1 MNRIL
6 FKKCNGSGLNKL
18 FVFLLAILIFPEC
31 YGQTEAVTKR
41 LTIIAGPSLLTVPNT
56 NLGLQT
62 GLQYNFARWSVL
74 SEIAFPLY
82 IKDKEMHSRFIRFSS
97 EIKRYLFERSFYRFY
112 ISLQAHVT
120 ESKYHSIYRD
130 FFFDKNA
137 PSTIYY
143 YDEAD
148 SYSHIK
154 VAAIKTGHEIMI
166 GSKFSLDLFYG
177 IGLRQKIREFKNTT
191 NLTSSLITA
200 GNQPPYYR
208 YRRPV
213 TVNKTETK
221 LHITTGFR
229 LGFKLH

>member
-82 IKDKEMHSRFIRFSS
+82 IKDKEMHSRFIRF
-97 EIKRYLFERSFYRFY
+97 
-112 ISLQAHVT
+112 
-120 ESKYHSIYRD
+120 RD
-130 FFFDKNA
+130 FIFRCKHTSQKVNIIV
-137 PSTIYY
+137 STVI
-143 YDEAD
+143 
-148 SYSHIK
+148 
-154 VAAIKTGHEIMI
+154 
-166 GSKFSLDLFYG
+166 FSLTKMRL
-177 IGLRQKIREFKNTT
+177 
-191 NLTSSLITA
+191 
-200 GNQPPYYR
+200 PPYI
-208 YRRPV
+208 
-213 TVNKTETK
+213 TMTK
-221 LHITTGFR
+221 LIVTHI
-229 LGFKLH
+229 

>member
-82 IKDKEMHSRFIRFSS
+82 ITDFIFRCKHTSQKVN
-97 EIKRYLFERSFYRFY
+97 I
-112 ISLQAHVT
+112 IV
-120 ESKYHSIYRD
+120 
-130 FFFDKNA
+130 
-137 PSTIYY
+137 STVI
-143 YDEAD
+143 
-148 SYSHIK
+148 
-154 VAAIKTGHEIMI
+154 
-166 GSKFSLDLFYG
+166 FSLTKMRL
-177 IGLRQKIREFKNTT
+177 
-191 NLTSSLITA
+191 
-200 GNQPPYYR
+200 PPYI
-208 YRRPV
+208 
-213 TVNKTETK
+213 TMTK
-221 LHITTGFR
+221 LIVTHI
-229 LGFKLH
+229 